1 VRKSSSST
9 LFENKHT
16 VVSTQRSAKPNRS
29 PNLRQS
35 GMSWDAVGYP
45 GRGRG
50 IAKIAVIARN
60 RRDRKSKTS
69 PLINTDNSD
78 QQLTIRGIPGIE
90 SCKSFGILDGLEGE
104 GLVGSPESA
113 WSRQN
118 RNTRTERAVERVGLP
133 PLRQEILRFAQD
145 FACRLPL
152 RSRLQSGSSSG
163 SGLQKILTGEFAWI
177 VLPAPAGILLPG
189 QILSGLSG
197 SG

>member
-78 QQLTIRGIPGIE
+78 QQLTIRGIPGID
-90 SCKSFGILDGLEGE
+90 SCKPFGILDGLEG
-104 GLVGSPESA
+104 GSLDRGVA

-118 RNTRTERAVERVGLP
+118 RSTRTERAVERVGLP